1 MVVITGATGHIGN
14 NLVRLYAARGERVRL
29 LLRRDGAA
37 LDGLDVERVYGDVFD
52 PSFLAAHVS
61 DGDVLIHL
69 AALIDLSNRHG
80 TDTVRINYDGTRA
93 IADFCVGRGVRL
105 VFVSSV
111 DAIAKPNPPRPIR
124 EPDRFDPESFRNVY
138 ARSKALATAYVHR
151 LLAIGALQG
160 CILYPSAV
168 VGVHDYKPSAAG
180 REIARTFAMK
190 LAFCIKGGYN
200 FIDVRDVAAAIER
213 AARERYAGSCIL
225 AAHNVTVRQLYE
237 ALFAAQGRKVPVI
250 RVPVA
255 LARIGGLFMKGF
267 SNVMIDALEE
277 NYDYDAARMRRDL
290 VSDPI
295 PFAVTVRDT
304 VAWFRDHPLPR

>member
-14 NLVRLYAARGERVRL
+14 NLARLFVEHGEPVRL

-37 LDGLDVERVYGDVFD
+37 LSDLAVEKVYGDVFD
-52 PSFLAAHVS
+52 ADFLAAHVR
-61 DGDVLIHL
+61 DGDVLVHL

-80 TDTVRINYDGTRA
+80 GDTVRINYDGTRT
-93 IADFCVGRGVRL
+93 IADFCVARGVRL

-111 DAIAKPNPPRPIR
+111 DAIAKPEPPRPIR
-124 EPDRFDPESFRNVY
+124 EPDRFDPDSFHNAY

-151 LLAIGALQG
+151 LLSTGALQG

-168 VGVHDYKPSAAG
+168 IGIHDYKPSAAG
-180 REIARTFAMK
+180 REIARTFAMRF
-190 LAFCIKGGYN
+190 AFCIRGGYN
-200 FIDVRDVAAAIER
+200 FIDVRDVAAAIRR
-213 AARERYAGSCIL
+213 AAVERYSGSCIL

-237 ALFAAQGRKVPVI
+237 ALFAAEGRKVPVL

-255 LARIGGLFMKGF
+255 LARLGGLFMKGF

-277 NYDYDAARMRRDL
+277 NYDYDNARMRRDL
-290 VSDPI
+290 VPDPI
-295 PFAVTVRDT
+295 PFSVTVRDT
-304 VAWFRDHPLPR
+304 VAWFRTHPLPR